1 MTYQSHVLLEQAVVL
16 VACIAGLPRD
26 AFSFYMYLGT
36 LGTLFEHCGYELG
49 SLKLPLVPL
58 TLGHVTSA
66 LSFYAVGFLEGVNAA
81 EHDWRESCLRN
92 PSARACV
99 HGAWRARSCGRR
111 F

>member
-1 MTYQSHVLLEQAVVL
+1 MTYQSHILLEQAVVL

-81 EHDWRESCLRN
+81 EHDWRESSCLRD

-99 HGAWRARSCGRR
+99 HGAWRAR
-111 F
+111 